1 MIWKEIDNFPD
12 YQVSDTGEVRSTKY
26 WGQFK
31 RKNSEGLLQQRTYK
45 SGYKYVN
52 LYKEGHMY
60 SVKIHRLVAHAFLP
74 NPNNLPQ
81 VNHKDENKSNNDVT
95 NLEWCTAKHN
105 LSYNDLQKRS
115 HQKQKRRIKAYNS
128 SSNLEFGSATDAA
141 IHITKCGLSK
151 SFNSA
156 ISNIVASANKG
167 NRLNYG
173 YYWEWL
179 EESKRKSR

>member
-128 SSNLEFGSATDAA
+128 SS
-141 IHITKCGLSK
+141 K

-156 ISNIVASANKG
+156 ISNIVASANKS

>member
-1 MIWKEIDNFPD
+1 
-12 YQVSDTGEVRSTKY
+12 
-26 WGQFK
+26 
-31 RKNSEGLLQQRTYK
+31 
-45 SGYKYVN
+45 
-52 LYKEGHMY
+52 MY

-81 VNHKDENKSNNDVT
+81 VNHKDENKSNNDIT

-141 IHITKCGLSK
+141 IHITECGLSK